1 MSLEMA
7 EWVRKEDNSVAEVRY
22 IFRRVILERVTFVR
36 FVRGTAEILTD
47 PSELNRSEKTGLPI

>member
-1 MSLEMA
+1 MA